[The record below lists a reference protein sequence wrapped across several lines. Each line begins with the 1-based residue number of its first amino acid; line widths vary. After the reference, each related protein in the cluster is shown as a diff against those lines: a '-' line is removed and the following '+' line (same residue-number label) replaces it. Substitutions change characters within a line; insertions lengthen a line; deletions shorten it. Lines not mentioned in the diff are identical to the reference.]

1 VDDVLRGLAIYLV
14 LLLLFRLA
22 GKRSLAQATT
32 SDLLLLLV
40 VGEATQQVA
49 GRDFSVRVAI
59 TLIVVLLG
67 LNRLVDYL
75 AVRQTRGVTKEGP
88 VVLVDNGEPLH
99 DRMGKARITPEDVLS
114 QARLTHG
121 VERMDDIQYAVLETS
136 GGIVIMPRDSSSQVH
151 RPG

>member
-1 VDDVLRGLAIYLV
+1 LDDVLRGLAIYLV

-49 GRDFSVRVAI
+49 GRDFSVRVAL
-59 TLIVVLLG
+59 TLIVLLLG

-75 AVRQTRGVTKEGP
+75 AVRQSRVTKDGP

-99 DRMGKARITPEDVLS
+99 DRMGKARVTPEDVLAH
-114 QARLTHG
+114 ARLAHG
-121 VERMDDIQYAVLETS
+121 LERMDDIQYAVLETD
-136 GGIVIMPRDSSSQVH
+136 GGIAIMPRDSSSSEAH

>member
-1 VDDVLRGLAIYLV
+1 MDDVLRGLAIYLV

-49 GRDFSVRVAI
+49 GRDFSVRVAL
-59 TLIVVLLG
+59 TLIVLLLG

-75 AVRQTRGVTKEGP
+75 AVRQSRVTKDGP

-99 DRMGKARITPEDVLS
+99 DRMGKARVTPEDVLAH
-114 QARLTHG
+114 ARLAHG
-121 VERMDDIQYAVLETS
+121 LERMDDIQYAVLETD
-136 GGIVIMPRDSSSQVH
+136 GGIAIMPRDSSSSEAH